1 MFRQHDKTTTMT
13 TFMRWTLIVC
23 GLLFTPWM
31 HAQQF
36 CGLQSMQPR
45 HTDSCNHDACQGL
58 QGTGIDG
65 HTQVGPAHWYQPE
78 SFTRSAIFVV
88 EYDNEVPDEA
98 IPAIDRAVDIWA
110 SALESVVPIRI
121 EVEWDSLPPNILA
134 QASPYEVKS
143 NFSGALVEDTQ
154 YPIALANQL
163 AGTDLNPDA
172 PDMIIRFGEDPLWY
186 FGLDGETPDG
196 LYDAVTVALH
206 EMGHGLGYLGSASY
220 NGVSGFVGF
229 EGLPFAYD
237 RFVEL
242 ADQSSILEFV
252 SGTVDL
258 AEALQSDALYWGGDN
273 GFEANGVGR
282 PRLFAPPVWA
292 PGASYSHLREVS
304 YPAGSVN
311 SLMTPFVGTAES
323 IHQPGPVALAMLRD
337 IGWEL
342 PPVLCDVQGVTTL
355 FQTGCNPAT
364 NTYTQQL
371 EVTYENAPS
380 TGSLVVNG
388 VSFAIT
394 GSPQVISLSGLDS
407 DGLPVDVNVSFSENP
422 DCSLTLPALFEA
434 PEACCVQLR
443 LDQVNPETKQV
454 VLRNISDCTG
464 TLGGFFLKS
473 GLAVAE
479 VSDLLSP
486 GSTIGPNGTLALTWS
501 DWPDNA
507 DGGDLTLYDNVGPFD
522 DYVQWLTPDNGG
534 QFLANLYNLWEP
546 GTYVDGLPP
555 YSYTGNPLAMPAER
569 GVEYWEGEPFPCA
582 ILGFELGAT
591 SECNP
596 SGNTFTQEVTFTI
609 QSPPLTGD
617 AILVNDSVVVY
628 NGSNPW
634 DVLLTLPSDG
644 NTQDLSITVMGN
656 PLCTATYE
664 DVITSPASCGC
675 PTDLNNGGFVD
686 VADLLIFLS
695 DYGCLSGCTADFNGD
710 DLVNVND
717 LLIFLSSYGSF
728 CF

>member
-1 MFRQHDKTTTMT
+1 M
-13 TFMRWTLIVC
+13 
-23 GLLFTPWM
+23 
-31 HAQQF
+31 
-36 CGLQSMQPR
+36 
-45 HTDSCNHDACQGL
+45 
-58 QGTGIDG
+58 
-65 HTQVGPAHWYQPE
+65 
-78 SFTRSAIFVV
+78 
-88 EYDNEVPDEA
+88 
-98 IPAIDRAVDIWA
+98 
-110 SALESVVPIRI
+110 
-121 EVEWDSLPPNILA
+121 
-134 QASPYEVKS
+134 
-143 NFSGALVEDTQ
+143 
-154 YPIALANQL
+154 
-163 AGTDLNPDA
+163 
-172 PDMIIRFGEDPLWY
+172 
-186 FGLDGETPDG
+186 
-196 LYDAVTVALH
+196 
-206 EMGHGLGYLGSASY
+206 
-220 NGVSGFVGF
+220 
-229 EGLPFAYD
+229 
-237 RFVEL
+237 
-242 ADQSSILEFV
+242 
-252 SGTVDL
+252 
-258 AEALQSDALYWGGDN
+258 
-273 GFEANGVGR
+273 
-282 PRLFAPPVWA
+282 
-292 PGASYSHLREVS
+292 
-304 YPAGSVN
+304 
-311 SLMTPFVGTAES
+311 
-323 IHQPGPVALAMLRD
+323 
-337 IGWEL
+337 
-342 PPVLCDVQGVTTL
+342 
-355 FQTGCNPAT
+355 
-364 NTYTQQL
+364 
-371 EVTYENAPS
+371 
-380 TGSLVVNG
+380 
-388 VSFAIT
+388 
-394 GSPQVISLSGLDS
+394 
-407 DGLPVDVNVSFSENP
+407 
-422 DCSLTLPALFEA
+422 
-434 PEACCVQLR
+434 
-443 LDQVNPETKQV
+443 
-454 VLRNISDCTG
+454 
-464 TLGGFFLKS
+464 KS

-486 GSTIGPNGTLALTWS
+486 GSTIGPNGTLALTWN

-507 DGGDLTLYDNVGPFD
+507 SGGDLTLYDNVGPFD

-534 QFLANLYNLWEP
+534 QLLANLYNLWEP

-569 GVEYWEGEPFPCA
+569 GVEFWEGEPFPCA

>member
-1 MFRQHDKTTTMT
+1 
-13 TFMRWTLIVC
+13 
-23 GLLFTPWM
+23 
-31 HAQQF
+31 
-36 CGLQSMQPR
+36 
-45 HTDSCNHDACQGL
+45 
-58 QGTGIDG
+58 
-65 HTQVGPAHWYQPE
+65 
-78 SFTRSAIFVV
+78 
-88 EYDNEVPDEA
+88 
-98 IPAIDRAVDIWA
+98 
-110 SALESVVPIRI
+110 
-121 EVEWDSLPPNILA
+121 
-134 QASPYEVKS
+134 
-143 NFSGALVEDTQ
+143 
-154 YPIALANQL
+154 
-163 AGTDLNPDA
+163 
-172 PDMIIRFGEDPLWY
+172 
-186 FGLDGETPDG
+186 
-196 LYDAVTVALH
+196 
-206 EMGHGLGYLGSASY
+206 
-220 NGVSGFVGF
+220 
-229 EGLPFAYD
+229 
-237 RFVEL
+237 
-242 ADQSSILEFV
+242 
-252 SGTVDL
+252 
-258 AEALQSDALYWGGDN
+258 
-273 GFEANGVGR
+273 
-282 PRLFAPPVWA
+282 
-292 PGASYSHLREVS
+292 
-304 YPAGSVN
+304 
-311 SLMTPFVGTAES
+311 MTPFVGTAES

-337 IGWEL
+337 IGWDL
-342 PPVLCDVQGVTTL
+342 PPVLCDVLGVTTL
-355 FQTGCNPAT
+355 VQTGCNPAT

-422 DCSLTLPALFEA
+422 DCSLILPALFEA

-486 GSTIGPNGTLALTWS
+486 GSTIGPNGTLALTWN

-555 YSYTGNPLAMPAER
+555 YSYTGNPQAMPAER
-569 GVEYWEGEPFPCA
+569 GVEFWEGEPFPCA

-634 DVLLTLPSDG
+634 GILLTLPSDG

>member
-1 MFRQHDKTTTMT
+1 MT
-13 TFMRWTLIVC
+13 TFLRWTLLFC
-23 GLLFTPWM
+23 GLLLTLWM
-31 HAQQF
+31 HGQDGIEPQNV
-36 CGLQSMQPR
+36 LQAIQ
-45 HTDSCNHDACQGL
+45 TEDSAPLFNESL
-58 QGTGIDG
+58 QGTGLDTDT
-65 HTQVGPAHWYQPE
+65 HVGWAHWYHPN
-78 SFTRSAIFVV
+78 TPDRSAVFVV
-88 EYDNEVPDEA
+88 EYDNLVPEEA
-98 IPAIDRAVDIWA
+98 MPAIDMAVDIWA
-110 SALESVVPIRI
+110 SALEGVVPIRI
-121 EVEWDSLPPNILA
+121 EVEWDSLSPNILG
-134 QASPYEVKS
+134 QASPYEVKA
-143 NFSGALVEDTQ
+143 NFPGALLEDTQ

-163 AGTDLNPDA
+163 SGSDLNPDA
-172 PDMIIRFGEDPLWY
+172 PDMIIRFGKDPLWY
-186 FGLDGETPDG
+186 FGLDGETPEG
-196 LYDAVTVALH
+196 LYDALTVALH
-206 EMGHGLGYLGSASY
+206 EIGHGLGFLGSASY
-220 NGVSGFVGF
+220 NGTSGFVGF

-252 SGTVDL
+252 SGTTDL
-258 AEALQSDALYWGGDN
+258 ADALQSDALYWGGEN
-273 GFEANGVGR
+273 GFEANVVGR
-282 PRLFAPPVWA
+282 PRLFAPPTWA

-311 SLMTPFVGTAES
+311 SLMTPFLGTAES
-323 IHQPGPVALAMLRD
+323 IHQPGPVTLAILRD
-337 IGWEL
+337 IGWTL
-342 PPVLCDVQGVTTL
+342 PPLLCDIFDVTTL
-355 FQTGCNPAT
+355 VQTGCNPVT

-371 EVTYENAPS
+371 AVTYENAPS

-394 GSPQVISLSGLDS
+394 GSPQVISLAGLDS
-407 DGLPVDVNVSFSENP
+407 DGMPVDVNVSFSENP

-443 LDQVNPETKQV
+443 LDQVNPESKQV
-454 VLRNISDCTG
+454 VVRNISDCTG
-464 TLGGFFLKS
+464 TLGGYFLKS
-473 GLAVAE
+473 GLAVAD

-486 GSTIGPNGTLALTWS
+486 GATIGPNGTVVLTWS

-507 DGGDLTLYDNVGPFD
+507 DGGDLTLYDNVGPYD

-534 QFLANLYNLWEP
+534 QFLANLYNLWDP

-555 YSYTGNPLAMPAER
+555 YSYIGNPMAMPSER

-596 SGNTFTQEVTFTI
+596 AGNTFTQEVTFTI
-609 QSPPLTGD
+609 QSPPLSGD
-617 AILVNDSVVVY
+617 AILVNGSVVVY
-628 NGSNPW
+628 NGNNPW
-634 DVLLTLPSDG
+634 DVLLTLSSDG
-644 NTQDLSITVMGN
+644 TNQDLSITVMGN
-656 PLCTATYE
+656 PLCAATYE
-664 DVITSPASCGC
+664 GVITSPASCGC

-710 DLVNVND
+710 EIVNVND